1 MVHQGILG
9 TSAIHLQEEKAYVR
23 IREQWFAMME
33 FEKSYL
39 LSDIYL
45 VCAGL
50 QYIFKLKAATTLL
63 NRLQK

>member
-50 QYIFKLKAATTLL
+50 QYIFKLKAATLL